1 MRTLNTEVYIPGIA
15 VFNSGVRDALA
26 PVTEV
31 GTWKL
36 SSLPCLK
43 RDFVPRR
50 ALTGSPARRVARRF
64 SATNDCWRCSG
75 SRNGQRQETGG
86 DCHRDPFA
94 GRLEMQRESLRTR
107 TDSIRRKMI
116 EESWKQQFCSGWL
129 DCSTLKE
136 KAFEQQGAITEI
148 ESGGL
153 VQFIFLI

>member
-1 MRTLNTEVYIPGIA
+1 MTEG
-15 VFNSGVRDALA
+15 
-26 PVTEV
+26 

-36 SSLPCLK
+36 GSLPYLK
-43 RDFVPRR
+43 GDFVPRR
-50 ALTGSPARRVARRF
+50 RVYEKPRTAGGKTFLRNERLLVMFRLQEWPAP
-64 SATNDCWRCSG
+64 G
-75 SRNGQRQETGG
+75 NGGV

-136 KAFEQQGAITEI
+136 KAFEQQGSITEI

-153 VQFIFLI
+153 VQFMFLI